1 VRTIVRSNSTITD
14 IKGNKQGTLILEG
27 FKGALWYVSKS
38 GDVELISSSGVASV
52 SVGEAHAAIL
62 FSSGNVGMFYTY
74 GDKAQQPSQWEWIGQ
89 FGVGVK
95 PEYVSGVMMTDLQE
109 VTDLS
114 CGNSFTMALRSD
126 GMLLAAGD
134 NSSGVFG
141 NGTYSAYKRDGVF
154 QAVQRDVVGV
164 TAGPDWCFVKNNDG
178 LLYKTGSNNRY
189 ECGDKA
195 GGSRRDEPCLPALV
209 GIPDAV
215 ISTNVG
221 RSIAIDNN
229 GDVWHTGCGMGRD
242 NWPVGYHLRRRTEWE
257 LVPEL
262 HLKSV
267 LVGLK
272 CETMAINHDGEIL
285 SCGTGN
291 TRKFGQWHTGDSH
304 LFGNRL
310 FGEQIALTPN
320 ASFVKADGVW
330 LSSYEKNPH
339 GGLSLRD
346 DPEGWSYE
354 VMLHPADWIQVSSL
368 QNLGINEADAV
379 RAAIALA

>member
-1 VRTIVRSNSTITD
+1 VKSTSTITD
-14 IKGNKQGTLILEG
+14 IKGNKEGTFVLEG
-27 FKGALWYVSKS
+27 FQGALWYVSKS
-38 GDVELISSSGVASV
+38 GDVELVSSGDVSSVA
-52 SVGEAHAAIL
+52 VGEAHAAVL
-62 FSSGNVGMFYTY
+62 FNSGEVGVFYTY
-74 GDKAQQPSQWEWIGQ
+74 GDKAQQPSQREWLGQ
-89 FGVGVK
+89 FGVGSK
-95 PEYVSGVMMTDLQE
+95 PDCVSGLMMTDLRE
-109 VTDLS
+109 VTEIS
-114 CGNSFTMALRSD
+114 CGNSFTMALRRD
-126 GMLLAAGD
+126 GLLLAAGD

-141 NGTYSAYKRDGVF
+141 NGTHSAYKRDGVF

-164 TAGPDWCFVKNNDG
+164 TAGPDWCFVEKNDG
-178 LLYKTGSNNRY
+178 LLYKTGSNNRF
-189 ECGDKA
+189 ECGDKTS
-195 GGSRRDEPCLPALV
+195 GSRRDEPSLPTLL

-215 ISTNVG
+215 ISTNIG
-221 RSIAIDNN
+221 RSVAIAKN

-257 LVPEL
+257 VVPEL

-267 LVGLK
+267 LVGVK

-320 ASFVKADGVW
+320 ASFVKSGGVW

-368 QNLGINEADAV
+368 QNLGINEEDAV
-379 RAAIALA
+379 RAAIALS